1 MRVSRWSKIFPFLEW
16 WPLVNR
22 SSLKADF
29 LAGITGAIIQVT
41 QSVAFALIAGL
52 PPEYGLYTGMI
63 VPIIAALFGSSWHLV
78 SGPTTAMSIVVFASI
93 SEFATPGEE
102 YYISLVITLTFMV
115 GVIQF
120 IMGLARLGTLVNFV
134 SHSVVVGFT
143 AGAALLIFTKQL
155 RYIFTLELPQGSGF
169 MDIWEGL
176 FWQIGKANEYV
187 VVIGLATLA
196 AAIITKKISKRVP
209 YMLVAILLGSFLA
222 LFLGAEKH
230 DIPLI
235 GEVPANLPPFSMP
248 SFNKGI
254 IQELMPKAFAVAL
267 LGLITAVSFSKSIAA
282 QSGQRVDGN
291 QEFVGQ
297 GLSNIIGSFL
307 SCYASSGSLT
317 RSGLNYESGAKTPMA
332 SVFTALLLML
342 IVFFAAPLASYIPM
356 ASMAAVI
363 LMVAW
368 NLIDFSQIKETF
380 LTSKSELAVLLVTF
394 LSTLFLDLEFAIYI
408 GVLLSLII
416 YLQKIAQPEII
427 TLSPSSDGNNNFV
440 NSNKNKL
447 QECPQLKILR
457 MDGSLF
463 FGSVSHL
470 EEKLDALHHEDSKN
484 LLLVANGI
492 NRIDMAGCELL
503 AREATIRR
511 ESGGLLIIS
520 GIKKASLHYLERGGY
535 LETIGRENIFR
546 SKTDAIE
553 HFYENRDDAIC
564 QTCKARVF
572 WECEEET
579 SSLY

>member
-1 MRVSRWSKIFPFLEW
+1 MRVSRWSRIFPFLEW
-16 WPLVNR
+16 WPKVNR

-29 LAGITGAIIQVT
+29 MAGITGAIIQVT
-41 QSVAFALIAGL
+41 QSVAFAMIAGL

-93 SEFATPGEE
+93 SEFATPGSE

-115 GVIQF
+115 GIIQL
-120 IMGLARLGTLVNFV
+120 IMGVARLGTLVNFV

-143 AGAALLIFTKQL
+143 AGAAVLIFSKQL
-155 RYIFTLELPQGSGF
+155 QYIFTLELPPGSGF
-169 MDIWEGL
+169 ADIWEGL

-187 VVIGLATLA
+187 LVIGLATLA
-196 AAIITKKISKRVP
+196 AAIISKKMSSRVP
-209 YMLVAILLGSFLA
+209 YMLVAILLGSCLA
-222 LFLGAEKH
+222 LFLGSEKH

-235 GEVPANLPPFSMP
+235 GEVPASLPPLSLP
-248 SFNKGI
+248 SFNNGI

-291 QEFVGQ
+291 QEFIGQ
-297 GLSNIIGSFL
+297 GLSNIVGSFL

-317 RSGLNYESGAKTPMA
+317 RSGLNYDSGAKTPMA

-342 IVFFAAPLASYIPM
+342 IVYFAAPLASYIPM

-368 NLIDFSQIKETF
+368 GLIDFGLIKEIF

-416 YLQKIAQPEII
+416 YLQKIAQPEIVTI
-427 TLSPSSDGNNNFV
+427 SPSGVETFLNTQKNNL
-440 NSNKNKL
+440 K
-447 QECPQLKILR
+447 ECPQLKILR

-470 EEKLDALHHEDSKN
+470 EEKLEYEQLKESKN

-503 AREATIRR
+503 AREAKIRR
-511 ESGGLLIIS
+511 ERGGLLIIS

-535 LETIGRENIFR
+535 LEAIGTENIFR

-553 HFYENRDDAIC
+553 HFYKNRDDSIC
-564 QTCKARVF
+564 QTCTARVF
-572 WECEEET
+572 WECEDEQK
-579 SSLY
+579 SLY

>member
-1 MRVSRWSKIFPFLEW
+1 
-16 WPLVNR
+16 VNR

-29 LAGITGAIIQVT
+29 MAGITGAIIQVT
-41 QSVAFALIAGL
+41 QSVAFAMIAGL

-93 SEFATPGEE
+93 SEFATPGSE

-115 GVIQF
+115 GIIQL
-120 IMGLARLGTLVNFV
+120 IMGVARLGTLVNFV

-143 AGAALLIFTKQL
+143 AGAAVLIFSKQL
-155 RYIFTLELPQGSGF
+155 QYIFTLELPPGSGF
-169 MDIWEGL
+169 ADIWEGL

-187 VVIGLATLA
+187 LVIGLATLA
-196 AAIITKKISKRVP
+196 AAIISKKMSSRVP
-209 YMLVAILLGSFLA
+209 YMLVAILLGSCLA
-222 LFLGAEKH
+222 LFLGSEKH

-235 GEVPANLPPFSMP
+235 GEVPASLPPLSLP
-248 SFNKGI
+248 SFNNGI

-291 QEFVGQ
+291 QEFIGQ
-297 GLSNIIGSFL
+297 GLSNIVGSFL

-317 RSGLNYESGAKTPMA
+317 RSGLNYDSGAKTPMA

-342 IVFFAAPLASYIPM
+342 IVYFAAPLASYIPM

-368 NLIDFSQIKETF
+368 GLIDFGLIKEIF

-416 YLQKIAQPEII
+416 YLQKIAQPEIVTI
-427 TLSPSSDGNNNFV
+427 SPSGVETFLNTQKNNL
-440 NSNKNKL
+440 K
-447 QECPQLKILR
+447 ECPQLKILR

-470 EEKLDALHHEDSKN
+470 EEKLEYEQLKESKN

-503 AREATIRR
+503 AREAKIRR
-511 ESGGLLIIS
+511 ERGGLLIIS

-535 LETIGRENIFR
+535 LEAIGTENIFR

-553 HFYENRDDAIC
+553 HFYKNRDDSIC
-564 QTCKARVF
+564 QTCTARVF
-572 WECEEET
+572 WECEDEQK
-579 SSLY
+579 SLY